1 MSEGRKP
8 IILVLEI
15 NQGVVF
21 DIAEV
26 FFNRRERFE
35 LRSIV
40 ISLCMPAARA
50 VLLPTRISICL
61 ALVIAVYSTLR
72 FKAVLS
78 VSCTGIITTGNSDP
92 CARCTEVA

>member
-50 VLLPTRISICL
+50 VLLPTRSHFVRFAPLECKVSDMDDRILCL
-61 ALVIAVYSTLR
+61 
-72 FKAVLS
+72 
-78 VSCTGIITTGNSDP
+78 
-92 CARCTEVA
+92 TEKDQAKYPKD